1 MRHIRAAPS
10 TTTAGPV
17 LDFDTFFRTEYQ
29 RLFETLYL
37 VVRNRAEAEDLA
49 QESMART
56 YERWDKVR
64 DPVGYVYRTAFNLHR
79 SWLRRL
85 AVAAK
90 KLREPLQEDDPDA
103 VERRL
108 DVLKALSELPQT
120 QQVALVLVDW
130 CGHDRR
136 GGRTGPR
143 HTACIGPRPGAPRQ
157 GGAPA
162 TLGRR
167 RWLTSAIS
175 SARRSVGSRPR
186 RMRWNV
192 RSA

>member
-108 DVLKALSELPQT
+108 DVLQALSELPQT

-130 CGHDRR
+130 VGMTAEEAGRVLAIRPVSVR
-136 GGRTGPR
+136 GRVHR
-143 HTACIGPRPGAPRQ
+143 ARA
-157 GGAPA
+157 A
-162 TLGRR
+162 LRR
-167 RWLTSAIS
+167 RL
-175 SARRSVGSRPR
+175 GGDDG
-186 RMRWNV
+186 
-192 RSA
+192 

>member
-1 MRHIRAAPS
+1 MP
-10 TTTAGPV
+10 GPV

-85 AVAAK
+85 AVAAQ
-90 KLREPLQEDDPDA
+90 KLREPPQEHEPDA
-103 VERRL
+103 IERRL
-108 DVLKALSELPQT
+108 DVLQAMSELPHT
-120 QQVALVLVDW
+120 QRVALVLVDW
-130 CGHDRR
+130 VGMTAEEAGRVLAMQPVSVR
-136 GGRTGPR
+136 GRVHR
-143 HTACIGPRPGAPRQ
+143 ARA
-157 GGAPA
+157 A
-162 TLGRR
+162 LRR
-167 RWLTSAIS
+167 RL
-175 SARRSVGSRPR
+175 GGDDG
-186 RMRWNV
+186 
-192 RSA
+192 